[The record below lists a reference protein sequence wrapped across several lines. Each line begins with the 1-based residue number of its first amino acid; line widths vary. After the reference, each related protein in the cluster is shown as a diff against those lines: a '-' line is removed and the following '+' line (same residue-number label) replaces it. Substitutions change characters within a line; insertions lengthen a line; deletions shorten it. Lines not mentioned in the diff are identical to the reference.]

1 MNEKNPIAHDRS
13 RARSTRE
20 RAVLKRHGMVMMPVP
35 VPQSRVKEYR
45 QKIRQKGI
53 ALTGKELD
61 AMEGGASAQKRN
73 LDRMILDIDEFG
85 QGGLF

>member
-1 MNEKNPIAHDRS
+1 MTKINTITHDRS

-20 RAVLKRHGMVMMPVP
+20 RALMKRHGMVMMPVP
-35 VPQSRVKEYR
+35 VPRSRVKEYR

-53 ALTGKELD
+53 ALTGRELD

-73 LDRMILDIDEFG
+73 LDRLILNLDEYG